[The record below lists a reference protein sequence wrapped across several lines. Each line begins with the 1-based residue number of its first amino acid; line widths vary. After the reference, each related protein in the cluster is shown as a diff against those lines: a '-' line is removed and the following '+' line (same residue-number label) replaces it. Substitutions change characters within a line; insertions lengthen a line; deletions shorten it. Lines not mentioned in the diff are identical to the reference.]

1 MQVDG
6 VDGSGVGAFTET
18 LEPARWW
25 HLEGRRERVGPLD
38 LDAMRWRVIDGTVLP
53 DTLVWADGMSDWMA
67 ARDVPALVPPASTAW
82 TLPAW
87 RS

>member
-1 MQVDG
+1 MDEQDAF
-6 VDGSGVGAFTET
+6 GSDTSVAA

-25 HLEGRRERVGPLD
+25 HLEGRNDRVGPLD
-38 LDAMRWRVIDGTVLP
+38 LDEMRRRVLDGTVAP
-53 DTLVWADGMSDWMA
+53 DTLVWADGMPDWMA